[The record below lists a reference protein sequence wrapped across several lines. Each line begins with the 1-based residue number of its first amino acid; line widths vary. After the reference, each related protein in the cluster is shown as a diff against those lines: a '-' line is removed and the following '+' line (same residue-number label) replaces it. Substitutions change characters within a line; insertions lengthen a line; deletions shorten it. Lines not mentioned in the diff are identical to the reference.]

1 MVSLGLADSIWEDKS
16 VNVPSASNDIS
27 SFGLVSIGSE
37 LEISETSISLSIAAS
52 ISAAETA
59 ERDNNT
65 TKINKIM
72 DLEYLIK

>member
-1 MVSLGLADSIWEDKS
+1 M
-16 VNVPSASNDIS
+16 
-27 SFGLVSIGSE
+27 GSE

-72 DLEYLIK
+72 DLVYLIK